1 MAATCDQCGAPVE
14 YGQPTDTT
22 YRAFY
27 HLNTGRAACG
37 PTAATA
43 AGDGPVNA

>member
-14 YGQPTDTT
+14 YGQPT
-22 YRAFY
+22 
-27 HLNTGRAACG
+27 
-37 PTAATA
+37 AATA